1 LAYRVLV
8 APAGQR
14 DFKRL
19 PPETRDRI
27 RGAIKSLEND
37 PRRNA
42 QKLAAGEGYRI
53 RVGDYRIVFRI
64 DDAADELLVTRIKHR
79 RDVYRRR

>member
-1 LAYRVLV
+1 MAT
-8 APAGQR
+8 AAAH

-19 PPETRDRI
+19 PPETKPRLRAAMAAL
-27 RGAIKSLEND
+27 GHD
-37 PRRNA
+37 PRPSA
-42 QKLAAGEGYRI
+42 QKLAAGEGYRV

-64 DDAADELLVTRIKHR
+64 DDRASEVLVTRVKHR